1 MALTGGEDYE
11 LLFTAGPQIMNKV
24 IKVMPC
30 PVTVVGEIT
39 TENTG
44 KVKLV
49 GKKGKPFTIKKTGWD
64 HFNIG

>member
-1 MALTGGEDYE
+1 
-11 LLFTAGPQIMNKV
+11 MNKV
-24 IKVMPC
+24 IKVMPS

-39 TENTG
+39 AENTG